1 MDYIEHVNSCSNV
14 LHYSGKE
21 VITVDSELEVC
32 EVTEVHRD
40 KVDEVTARMP
50 DENELYDLAEL
61 FKVFGDSTR
70 IRILFALFEEDI
82 CVCDLAETLGMTTSA
97 VSHQLKIL
105 RQARLVSSRREGKQ
119 VIYFLADDHVRTI
132 IDKGREHIE
141 EK

>member
-1 MDYIEHVNSCSNV
+1 
-14 LHYSGKE
+14 
-21 VITVDSELEVC
+21 
-32 EVTEVHRD
+32 
-40 KVDEVTARMP
+40 
-50 DENELYDLAEL
+50 
-61 FKVFGDSTR
+61 
-70 IRILFALFEEDI
+70 
-82 CVCDLAETLGMTTSA
+82 MTTSA